1 MISKLPLTNY
11 LSVIF
16 CFVALWLRLG
26 LVGGLCTFGCQPG
39 EKWHWSGA
47 ALASGSPRAGW
58 EPREDLH
65 RSGVELA

>member
-16 CFVALWLRLG
+16 CFVAPWLRLG

-58 EPREDLH
+58 EPGEDFH